1 MIFLL
6 IGQRKGV
13 SKILFLITDGN
24 QNPKQSRD
32 GKIKYDPVVA
42 SQPMIDRGKK
52 NLNFLTQNRKK
63 VFAYT
68 YIDFV
73 AKSLGFDSHTN

>member
-32 GKIKYDPVVA
+32 GKIKYDPVAA

-52 NLNFLTQNRKK
+52 KNTIFLPKKRKR
-63 VFAYT
+63 FFFL
-68 YIDFV
+68 YI
-73 AKSLGFDSHTN
+73 SIL